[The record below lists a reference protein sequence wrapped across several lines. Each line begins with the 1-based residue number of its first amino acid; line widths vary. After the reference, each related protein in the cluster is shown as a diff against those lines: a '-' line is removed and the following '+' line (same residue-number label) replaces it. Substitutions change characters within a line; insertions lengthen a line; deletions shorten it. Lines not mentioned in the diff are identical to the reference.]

1 MVIGIVFV
9 SELDHFSVQR
19 FLQPYFSEVV
29 MRNLAL
35 RINSALDRSL
45 RYSIAAVVMIQ
56 LFALAAMAQQPQ
68 KTTLISARLTAQ
80 GLSRQEI
87 RPLMP
92 LIKTQTDN
100 MMKIFAKYDD
110 RVATT
115 SVVQAIDLDI
125 WSDIIK
131 NRQIFFGSQAAKLTK
146 QQFSA
151 LRSVFSTLEKET
163 VTMLLDEEMQLLSQ
177 DLELSNEQTDNLY
190 QIAML
195 DIKRKH
201 ALINASTDYAILS
214 AKLQSVSEQT
224 NLRIEKALFPDQL
237 NTWEKK
243 KQKAKEQASK
253 LVA

>member
-1 MVIGIVFV
+1 
-9 SELDHFSVQR
+9 
-19 FLQPYFSEVV
+19 

-35 RINSALDRSL
+35 RINPALDRNL
-45 RYSIAAVVMIQ
+45 RYSIAAIVLLQ
-56 LFALAAMAQQPQ
+56 LFAVAGMAQQPQ
-68 KTTLISARLTAQ
+68 KTTLINARLNAQ
-80 GLSRQEI
+80 GLSRQEM

-125 WSDIIK
+125 WADIIK
-131 NRQIFFGSQAAKLTK
+131 NRQIFFGSSGAKLTK

-151 LRSVFSTLEKET
+151 LRSVFSSLEKET

-177 DLELSNEQTDNLY
+177 DLELSNEQTDSLY

-201 ALINASTDYAILS
+201 ALINVSTDYAILS
-214 AKLQSVSEQT
+214 AKLQAVSEQT

>member
-1 MVIGIVFV
+1 
-9 SELDHFSVQR
+9 L
-19 FLQPYFSEVV
+19 L
-29 MRNLAL
+29 
-35 RINSALDRSL
+35 
-45 RYSIAAVVMIQ
+45 Q

-80 GLSRQEI
+80 GLSRQEM

-110 RVATT
+110 RVESVSMIQGDRSRYLGRHYQEPADILWFAGCKTNKTT
-115 SVVQAIDLDI
+115 VDWHCD
-125 WSDIIK
+125 
-131 NRQIFFGSQAAKLTK
+131 
-146 QQFSA
+146 
-151 LRSVFSTLEKET
+151 RSFPVLKRET
-163 VTMLLDEEMQLLSQ
+163 VTMLLDEEMQLFSQ
-177 DLELSNEQTDNLY
+177 DLELSNEQTDSLY

-214 AKLQSVSEQT
+214 VKLQSVSEQT
-224 NLRIEKALFPDQL
+224 TLRIEKALFPDQL

>member
-1 MVIGIVFV
+1 MK
-9 SELDHFSVQR
+9 L
-19 FLQPYFSEVV
+19 
-29 MRNLAL
+29 LAL
-35 RINSALDRSL
+35 RIDSALDRNL
-45 RYSIAAVVMIQ
+45 RYSIAAIVLLQ
-56 LFALAAMAQQPQ
+56 LFAVAGTAQPAQ
-68 KTTLISARLTAQ
+68 KATLISARLNAQ
-80 GLSRQEI
+80 GLSRQEM

-115 SVVQAIDLDI
+115 SIVQAIDLDI

-131 NRQIFFGSQAAKLTK
+131 NRQIFFGSAAAKLTK
-146 QQFSA
+146 QQSSA
-151 LRSVFSTLEKET
+151 LRSVFSSLEKET
-163 VTMLLDEEMQLLSQ
+163 VTMLLDEEIQLLSQ
-177 DLELSNEQTDNLY
+177 DLELSNEQTDSLY

-201 ALINASTDYAILS
+201 ALINASADYAILS
-214 AKLQSVSEQT
+214 AKLQAVSEQT